1 MIRQWHDI
9 KLGENV
15 PREVNVL
22 IEISKGSSTKYEIDK
37 EHGLMMLDRFMYSSV
52 HYPGDYGF
60 IPQTYGGDND
70 ALDILVYTNGNV
82 LPQTIALFRPIGVMR
97 MIDTGERDDK
107 IIGVYVKD
115 TRCANIKD
123 LKDLP
128 EHTLK
133 EYREFFE
140 TYKTLEGKK
149 VKVLGFM
156 TKRAAYRLIREG
168 IRSYEKK
175 FKRKHRK

>member
-1 MIRQWHDI
+1 MIKHWHDI
-9 KLGENV
+9 KIGDMV
-15 PREVNVL
+15 PKKVNVL
-22 IEISKGSSTKYEIDK
+22 IEIQKGSNVKYEIDK
-37 EHGLMMLDRFMYSSV
+37 EHGEMKLDRFLHSSV
-52 HYPGDYGF
+52 YYPGDYGF

-70 ALDILVYTNGNV
+70 ALDILVYTNGVV

-115 TRCANIKD
+115 PRCANIKD

-128 EHTLK
+128 EHTTK

-140 TYKTLEGKK
+140 TYKNLEGKK
-149 VKVLGFM
+149 VKVLGFL
-156 TKRAAYRLIREG
+156 TRREAYRLIR
-168 IRSYEKK
+168 
-175 FKRKHRK
+175 

>member
-22 IEISKGSSTKYEIDK
+22 IEISKGSSTKYEIDN
-37 EHGLMMLDRFMYSSV
+37 EHGLMMLDRFVYSAV

-60 IPQTYGGDND
+60 IPQTYGGDNN

-115 TRCANIKD
+115 PRCAYIKD

-140 TYKTLEGKK
+140 TYKNLEGKK

-156 TKRAAYRLIREG
+156 TRRAAYRLIREG
-168 IRSYEKK
+168 IKAYEKK
-175 FKRKHRK
+175 FKRKHRR

>member
-9 KLGENV
+9 KLGEDV

-37 EHGLMMLDRFMYSSV
+37 EHGLMMLDRFVYSAV

-60 IPQTYGGDND
+60 IPQTYGGDGD
-70 ALDILVYTNGNV
+70 ALDILVYTNGIV

-97 MIDTGERDDK
+97 MVDNGERDDK

-115 TRCANIKD
+115 PRYSYIKE
-123 LKDLP
+123 LNDLP
-128 EHTLK
+128 QHTLK

-140 TYKTLEGKK
+140 TYKNLEGKK
-149 VKVLGFM
+149 VKVLGFL
-156 TKRAAYRLIREG
+156 TKRAAYRLIRDG
-168 IRSYEKK
+168 IREYEKK
-175 FKRKHRK
+175 FGRKHRK

>member
-1 MIRQWHDI
+1 MIKQWHDI
-9 KLGENV
+9 RLGDNV
-15 PREVNVL
+15 PREVNIL

-37 EHGLMMLDRFMYSSV
+37 EHGLMMLDRFVYSSV

-60 IPQTYGGDND
+60 VPQTLGGDGD

-115 TRCANIKD
+115 PRCSYIQE
-123 LKDLP
+123 LRDLP

-133 EYREFFE
+133 EFREFFE
-140 TYKTLEGKK
+140 TYKDLEGKK
-149 VKVLGFM
+149 VTVLGFK
-156 TKRAAYRLIREG
+156 TKRVAYNLIREG
-168 IRSYEKK
+168 IKAYEKK
-175 FKRKHRK
+175 FAKKHRK

>member
-1 MIRQWHDI
+1 MISQWHDI

-15 PREVNVL
+15 PREANVL

-37 EHGLMMLDRFMYSSV
+37 EHGLMMLDRFVYSSV

-60 IPQTYGGDND
+60 IPQTYGGDGD
-70 ALDILVYTNGNV
+70 ALDILVYTNGTV

-115 TRCANIKD
+115 PRCANIND

-128 EHTLK
+128 
-133 EYREFFE
+133 
-140 TYKTLEGKK
+140 
-149 VKVLGFM
+149 
-156 TKRAAYRLIREG
+156 
-168 IRSYEKK
+168 
-175 FKRKHRK
+175 